1 MSENRISGN
10 EDRFNQ
16 SDFGIDTREGAKSC
30 QDLSEPSQES
40 FYNSSGIDQGCGPH
54 IIHNTSSGTSKDSVK
69 ITTLNIKSRTELTWW
84 IENLRFCNGRT
95 FSQLN
100 SQVIIK
106 TDASLT
112 GWGAVCHGVQT
123 SGQLSEE
130 ERSLHINVLELL
142 AIKQAL
148 FSFTRGK
155 KVKVIHFQID
165 NKADLSYLL
174 KMGETKNENMI
185 RLSKEIW
192 HYLLNHNMAITAE
205 YLPSILNTVADRES
219 RKKSRL
225 FRVASSFQRF
235 LSGF

>member
-1 MSENRISGN
+1 MIIYNICDNIFGRYVGFESHNTRSSHEPRRSRISPGLYNKYKEINFAPMSENRISGN
-10 EDRFNQ
+10 GDRFNQ
-16 SDFGIDTREGAKSC
+16 NDFVIDTRESAKSC

-84 IENLRFCNGRT
+84 IENLRFCNDRT

-142 AIKQAL
+142 AIKLAL
-148 FSFTRGK
+148 FSFT
-155 KVKVIHFQID
+155 
-165 NKADLSYLL
+165 
-174 KMGETKNENMI
+174 
-185 RLSKEIW
+185 
-192 HYLLNHNMAITAE
+192 
-205 YLPSILNTVADRES
+205 
-219 RKKSRL
+219 
-225 FRVASSFQRF
+225 
-235 LSGF
+235 